1 MPRSTGTVRK
11 RSVKPEDETVRRK
24 RVAQEGC
31 HMVYMLVERKKK
43 RKKNEV
49 VVSCLVTTNIMGNI
63 CYRKKVYKNVC
74 CIRDKI
80 VEREGKKKP
89 VPDSPLSGQVADS
102 RQEPSGAGL
111 NCRCSRPRDMPDK
124 AR

>member
-1 MPRSTGTVRK
+1 LLERAALWCTK
-11 RSVKPEDETVRRK
+11 WWK
-24 RVAQEGC
+24 EG
-31 HMVYMLVERKKK
+31 EKKK
-43 RKKNEV
+43 KKKKWWY
-49 VVSCLVTTNIMGNI
+49 LVLLLHGEEYLLSQN
-63 CYRKKVYKNVC
+63 KVYKNVC

-80 VEREGKKKP
+80 VEKEGKKKP